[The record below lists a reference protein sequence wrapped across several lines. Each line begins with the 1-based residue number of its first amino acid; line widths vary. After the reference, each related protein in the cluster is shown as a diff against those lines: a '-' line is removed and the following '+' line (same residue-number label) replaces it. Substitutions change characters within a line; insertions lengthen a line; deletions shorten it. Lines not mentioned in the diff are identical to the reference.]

1 MPAPG
6 SIRGGATGMNEISR
20 QAAVLAAIA
29 LRTAG

>member
-6 SIRGGATGMNEISR
+6 RNRGGATGMKEISR
-20 QAAVLAAIA
+20 QIAVLAAIA

>member
-6 SIRGGATGMNEISR
+6 SSRGGATGTKEISR
-20 QAAVLAAIA
+20 QIAVLAAIA